1 MYIRLD
7 KCLKTELTDL
17 TDTIDSMADTGCV
30 DLKNMLLHTC
40 ANVFMSYFCSTRF
53 SRSYNK
59 FKEFIRNFD
68 EVFYEVNQGAP
79 CDFLPSLMPL
89 YHWHFKKIRTW
100 SSKIRNFM
108 ETEIFNNRK
117 ATWVPGTKPVDF
129 VDNLLDVI
137 TQPDRDD
144 GFDINIGLFSLEDII
159 GGHAA
164 ITNFIIKA
172 FGFLVNRPD
181 VQQRIREEADAVVRA
196 SGSIGLT
203 DRFHMPY
210 TEAVVYESLRLI
222 ASPIVPHLANRDTS
236 VDGKLQTLIDFYKNQ
251 RTTQLCNHI
260 YLPFYFYF
268 IGVRIAKGTTVF
280 LNNYSLHMSPELW
293 NNPEHF
299 SPERFI
305 NAEGRL
311 EKPEYFIPFS
321 GGKRSC
327 MGYKLVQLLSFCT
340 IGTLMNKY
348 TLLPVEDVS
357 YDVPIGNLALPFVT
371 FPFRLRPRNFR
382 KQ

>member
-1 MYIRLD
+1 MYTRLD

-89 YHWHFKKIRTW
+89 YHWHFKKIRGW

-117 ATWVPGTKPVDF
+117 AAWVPGTKPVDF

-164 ITNFIIKA
+164 ITNFIIKT

-181 VQQRIREEADAVVRA
+181 VQRRIQEEADAVVRT

-203 DRFHMPY
+203 DRSHMPY
-210 TEAVVYESLRLI
+210 TEAVVYESLRLV

-236 VDGKLQTLIDFYKNQ
+236 VDGKLQTLIDYCKNQ
-251 RTTQLCNHI
+251 HTAIMRS
-260 YLPFYFYF
+260 YLLNVLFFCF

-348 TLLPVEDVS
+348 TLLPVEDVL
-357 YDVPIGNLALPFVT
+357 YDVPKGNLALPFVT